1 MGEEEEDVE
10 DGAARDHGV
19 TSDDATNSYYGV
31 SDVY

>member
-10 DGAARDHGV
+10 DGAARGHGV
-19 TSDDATNSYYGV
+19 ISDDATNSYYGV